1 LFLLFTTERD
11 KKLVNLDEGAIQ
23 SIIGELEE
31 DETPDAGANKNS
43 AAIKAKNRVQARL
56 ALEKK
61 LANKKAARTGKSSG
75 DGEDDD
81 EDIGDLTAI
90 AKPSSKKKA

>member
-1 LFLLFTTERD
+1 LFFTTERD
-11 KKLVNLDEGAIQ
+11 KKLINLDEGAIQ

-31 DETPDAGANKNS
+31 DTADAGTSKN
-43 AAIKAKNRVQARL
+43 AAATKAKNRVQARL

-61 LANKKAARTGKSSG
+61 LANKKAARTGKSNDHG
-75 DGEDDD
+75 DDEDD
-81 EDIGDLTAI
+81 DIGDLSTI